1 MLARGRASVTSRLFR
16 KSWFVLLTAVV
27 SALTITLTMLTT
39 AGPASASDT
48 RVRVMTYNIRYASD
62 TPPNAWPDRLPVM
75 KRLLRDHRPDLLG
88 VQEALWRQ
96 MRDIENAFPEYGW
109 IGMGRQGG
117 TRDEFSAIFYRKDRF
132 EVLDFDH
139 FWLSDTPNV
148 IGSATWGN
156 TITRMVTWA
165 RFRDR
170 RTGADFYHVNTH
182 FDHQSE
188 NARVK
193 SAELA
198 LQRVRGFEAG
208 RPVVFT
214 GDFNTAAE
222 KSQSYAILTGENA
235 LTDTWA
241 TARRRGPAYNT
252 FGGWKPP
259 VANGDRIDWILA
271 RGDVETL
278 WSEIDPFEQ
287 NGQYPS
293 DHYPVIAHLKIGG

>member
-1 MLARGRASVTSRLFR
+1 MV
-16 KSWFVLLTAVV
+16 
-27 SALTITLTMLTT
+27 LTMLVT
-39 AGPASASDT
+39 AGPASASDAQ
-48 RVRVMTYNIRYASD
+48 VRVMTYNIRYASD

-75 KRLLRDHRPDLLG
+75 KRLLRDHHPDLLG

-96 MRDIENAFPEYGW
+96 MRDIEDAFPEYDW

-156 TITRMVTWA
+156 QITRMVTWA
-165 RFRDR
+165 KFRDR
-170 RTGADFYHVNTH
+170 RSGTEFYHVNTH
-182 FDHQSE
+182 FDHQSQ

-193 SAELA
+193 SAELV

-214 GDFNTAAE
+214 GDFNVAAE
-222 KSQSYAILTGENA
+222 KTQPYAILTGEDA
-235 LTDTWA
+235 FADTWR
-241 TARRRGPAYNT
+241 TAARRGPAYNT

-259 VANGDRIDWILA
+259 VPDGDRIDWILS
-271 RGDVETL
+271 RGAVETL
-278 WSEIDPFEQ
+278 WTEIDPFER
-287 NGQYPS
+287 NGQFPS

>member
-1 MLARGRASVTSRLFR
+1 MVSVLTVALTT
-16 KSWFVLLTAVV
+16 LTA
-27 SALTITLTMLTT
+27 
-39 AGPASASDT
+39 AGPASASDA

-75 KRLLRDHRPDLLG
+75 KRLLREHRPDVLG

-96 MRDIENAFPEYGW
+96 MRDIEGAFPEYDW

-165 RFRDR
+165 KFRDR
-170 RTGADFYHVNTH
+170 RTGTEFYHVNTH

-208 RPVVFT
+208 RPVIFT

-222 KSQSYAILTGENA
+222 KSQSFTILTGEDA
-235 LTDTWA
+235 FADTWK
-241 TARRRGPAYNT
+241 TAQRRGPAYNT
-252 FGGWKPP
+252 FGAWKAP
-259 VANGDRIDWILA
+259 VPDGDRIDWILS
-271 RGDVETL
+271 RGNVETL
-278 WSEIDPFEQ
+278 WAEIDPFEQ

-293 DHYPVIAHLKIGG
+293 DHYPVIAHVKIGA